1 MFKIVDKDKMKNRS
15 DKDDADQSVDHQDV
29 EKQETPEDQ
38 PELSLD
44 EQLAKAQEE
53 ASKNWDK
60 VLRLQAE
67 IENLRKRTLRD
78 VENASRGSIERVIM
92 EMLPIL
98 DSFELGL
105 DLKTETIDE
114 YKTFKE
120 GQEAS
125 MMLMNSLFNK
135 LSIETIDPSEMRYD
149 PGLHEVISTQE
160 DDSVEPGYIIKVI
173 QKGYRLKERLLR
185 PARVIVRAEKNK
197 KDSPT

>member
-1 MFKIVDKDKMKNRS
+1 MKNRS
-15 DKDDADQSVDHQDV
+15 DKDDTDQSADHQDV
-29 EKQETPEDQ
+29 GKQETPEDQ
-38 PELSLD
+38 SELSLD
-44 EQLAKAQEE
+44 EQLAKTQEE
-53 ASKNWDK
+53 VSKNWDK

-78 VENASRGSIERVIM
+78 VENASRGSIERVIL

-125 MMLMNSLFNK
+125 MMLMNSLFYK

-149 PGLHEVISTQE
+149 PELHEVISTQE
-160 DDSVEPGYIIKVI
+160 DDSIEPDYIIKVI

-185 PARVIVRAEKNK
+185 PARVIVCAEKNK
-197 KDSPT
+197 DETST

>member
-1 MFKIVDKDKMKNRS
+1 MKNRS
-15 DKDDADQSVDHQDV
+15 DKDDTDQSVDHQNV
-29 EKQETPEDQ
+29 EKQETPKDQ
-38 PELSLD
+38 SELSLD
-44 EQLAKAQEE
+44 EQLAKSQEQ

-125 MMLMNSLFNK
+125 MMLMNSLFYK

-149 PGLHEVISTQE
+149 PELHEVISTQE

-185 PARVIVRAEKNK
+185 PARVIVCAEKNK

>member
-1 MFKIVDKDKMKNRS
+1 MKNS
-15 DKDDADQSVDHQDV
+15 TNNDDADQSVDLQDE
-29 EKQETPEDQ
+29 EKQESSQDQ
-38 PELSLD
+38 SELSLD
-44 EQLAKAQEE
+44 DQLVRSKEE

-67 IENLRKRTLRD
+67 IENLRKRTFRD
-78 VENASRGSIERVIM
+78 IENASRGSIERVIM
-92 EMLPIL
+92 EILPIL

-105 DLKTETIDE
+105 NLKTETIEE

-125 MMLMNSLFNK
+125 MMLMSSLFNK

-149 PGLHEVISTQE
+149 PELHEVIGTQE

-185 PARVIVRAEKNK
+185 PARVIVCAEKNK
-197 KDSPT
+197 DEPST

>member
-1 MFKIVDKDKMKNRS
+1 MKNRS
-15 DKDDADQSVDHQDV
+15 DKDDTDQSVDHQNV

-38 PELSLD
+38 SELSLD
-44 EQLAKAQEE
+44 EQLAKTQEE
-53 ASKNWDK
+53 ASNNWDK

-78 VENASRGSIERVIM
+78 IENASRGSIERVIM

-125 MMLMNSLFNK
+125 MMLMNSLFYK

-149 PGLHEVISTQE
+149 PELHEVISTQE

-185 PARVIVRAEKNK
+185 PARVIVCAEKNK
-197 KDSPT
+197 KDSLT

>member
-15 DKDDADQSVDHQDV
+15 DKDDADQSLDHQDV

-44 EQLAKAQEE
+44 EQLAKSQEE

>member
-15 DKDDADQSVDHQDV
+15 YKDDADQSVDHQDV
-29 EKQETPEDQ
+29 EKQQTPEDQ
-38 PELSLD
+38 SELSLD
-44 EQLAKAQEE
+44 EQLAKSQEE

-78 VENASRGSIERVIM
+78 IENASRGSIERVMM

-105 DLKTETIDE
+105 DLKTETMNE

-149 PGLHEVISTQE
+149 PELHEVVGTQE
-160 DDSVEPGYIIKVI
+160 DNSVEPGYIIQVI

-185 PARVIVRAEKNK
+185 PARVIVCVEKNK
-197 KDSPT
+197 KDSST

>member
-15 DKDDADQSVDHQDV
+15 DKDDTDQSVDHQDV
-29 EKQETPEDQ
+29 GKQETPEDQ
-38 PELSLD
+38 SELSLD
-44 EQLAKAQEE
+44 EQLAKSQEQ

-105 DLKTETIDE
+105 NLKTETIDE

-125 MMLMNSLFNK
+125 MMLMNSLFYK

-149 PGLHEVISTQE
+149 PELHEVIRTQE

-185 PARVIVRAEKNK
+185 PARVIVCAEKNK
-197 KDSPT
+197 KDSLT

>member
-15 DKDDADQSVDHQDV
+15 NKDDADQSVDHQDV
-29 EKQETPEDQ
+29 EKQQTPEDQ
-38 PELSLD
+38 SELSLD
-44 EQLAKAQEE
+44 EQLAKSQEE

-78 VENASRGSIERVIM
+78 VENASRGSIERVMM

-105 DLKTETIDE
+105 DLKTETMNE

-120 GQEAS
+120 GQVAS

-149 PGLHEVISTQE
+149 PELHEVISTQE
-160 DDSVEPGYIIKVI
+160 DDSVEPGYIIQVI

-185 PARVIVRAEKNK
+185 PARVIVCVEKE
-197 KDSPT
+197 

>member
-1 MFKIVDKDKMKNRS
+1 MFKIVDKDKMKKRS
-15 DKDDADQSVDHQDV
+15 DKDDADQSLDHQDV

-44 EQLAKAQEE
+44 EQLAKSQEE
-53 ASKNWDK
+53 VSKNWDK

-185 PARVIVRAEKNK
+185 PARVIVCAEKNK

>member
-1 MFKIVDKDKMKNRS
+1 MKNRS
-15 DKDDADQSVDHQDV
+15 DKDDTDQSVDHQDV
-29 EKQETPEDQ
+29 GKQETPEDQ
-38 PELSLD
+38 SELSLD
-44 EQLAKAQEE
+44 EQLAKSQEQ

-125 MMLMNSLFNK
+125 MMLMNSLFSK

-149 PGLHEVISTQE
+149 PELHEVISTQE
-160 DDSVEPGYIIKVI
+160 DDSVAPGYIIKVI

-185 PARVIVRAEKNK
+185 PARVIVCAEKNK
-197 KDSPT
+197 KDSLT

>member
-1 MFKIVDKDKMKNRS
+1 MKNRS
-15 DKDDADQSVDHQDV
+15 DKDDTDQSVDHQDV
-29 EKQETPEDQ
+29 GKQETPEDQ
-38 PELSLD
+38 SELSLD
-44 EQLAKAQEE
+44 EQLAKSQEE

-125 MMLMNSLFNK
+125 MMLMNSLFYK

-149 PGLHEVISTQE
+149 PELHEVISTQE

-185 PARVIVRAEKNK
+185 PARVIVCAEKNK
-197 KDSPT
+197 KDSLT

>member
-1 MFKIVDKDKMKNRS
+1 MKNRS

-38 PELSLD
+38 SELSLD
-44 EQLAKAQEE
+44 EQLAKSQEE

-197 KDSPT
+197 KDSLT

>member
-1 MFKIVDKDKMKNRS
+1 MKNRS
-15 DKDDADQSVDHQDV
+15 DKDDTDQSVDHQDV
-29 EKQETPEDQ
+29 GKQETPEDQ
-38 PELSLD
+38 SELSLD
-44 EQLAKAQEE
+44 EQLAKSQEQ

-105 DLKTETIDE
+105 NLKTETIDE

-125 MMLMNSLFNK
+125 MMLMNSLFYK

-149 PGLHEVISTQE
+149 PELHEVISTQE
-160 DDSVEPGYIIKVI
+160 DDSVAPGYIIKVI

-185 PARVIVRAEKNK
+185 PARVIVCAEKNK

>member
-1 MFKIVDKDKMKNRS
+1 MKNS
-15 DKDDADQSVDHQDV
+15 TNNDDADQSVDLQD
-29 EKQETPEDQ
+29 EGNQESPQDQ
-38 PELSLD
+38 SELSLD
-44 EQLAKAQEE
+44 DQLVRSKEE

-67 IENLRKRTLRD
+67 IENLRKRTFRD
-78 VENASRGSIERVIM
+78 IENASRGSIERVIM
-92 EMLPIL
+92 EILPIL

-105 DLKTETIDE
+105 SLETETIEE

-125 MMLMNSLFNK
+125 MMLMNSLLSK

-149 PGLHEVISTQE
+149 PELHEVISTQE
-160 DDSVEPGYIIKVI
+160 DDSIEPDYIIKVI

-185 PARVIVRAEKNK
+185 PARVIVCAEKNK
-197 KDSPT
+197 DETST

>member
-38 PELSLD
+38 SELSVD
-44 EQLAKAQEE
+44 EQLAKSQEE

>member
-1 MFKIVDKDKMKNRS
+1 MKNRS
-15 DKDDADQSVDHQDV
+15 DKDDTDQSVDHQDV
-29 EKQETPEDQ
+29 GKQETPEDQ
-38 PELSLD
+38 SELSLD
-44 EQLAKAQEE
+44 EQLAKSQEQ

-105 DLKTETIDE
+105 NLKTETIDE

-125 MMLMNSLFNK
+125 MMLMNSLFYK

-149 PGLHEVISTQE
+149 PELHEVISTQE

-185 PARVIVRAEKNK
+185 PARVIVCAEKNK

>member
-1 MFKIVDKDKMKNRS
+1 MKNNS
-15 DKDDADQSVDHQDV
+15 NNDDVDQSVDLQD
-29 EKQETPEDQ
+29 EDKQEFSQDQ

-44 EQLAKAQEE
+44 EQLLKSQEE

-67 IENLRKRTLRD
+67 IENLRKRTFRD
-78 VENASRGSIERVIM
+78 IENASRGSIERVIM
-92 EMLPIL
+92 EILPIL

-105 DLKTETIDE
+105 SLKTETIEE

-125 MMLMNSLFNK
+125 MMLMKSLFNN

-149 PGLHEVISTQE
+149 PELHEVISTQD
-160 DDSVEPGYIIKVI
+160 DDSVEPGYVIQVI

-185 PARVIVRAEKNK
+185 PARVIVSAEKNK
-197 KDSPT
+197 DQPST

>member
-1 MFKIVDKDKMKNRS
+1 MKNRS
-15 DKDDADQSVDHQDV
+15 DKDDTDQSVDHQDV
-29 EKQETPEDQ
+29 GKQETPEDQ
-38 PELSLD
+38 SELSLD
-44 EQLAKAQEE
+44 ELRAKSQEQ

-125 MMLMNSLFNK
+125 MMLMNSLFYK

-149 PGLHEVISTQE
+149 PELHEVISTQE

-185 PARVIVRAEKNK
+185 PARVIVCAEKNK
-197 KDSPT
+197 KDSLT